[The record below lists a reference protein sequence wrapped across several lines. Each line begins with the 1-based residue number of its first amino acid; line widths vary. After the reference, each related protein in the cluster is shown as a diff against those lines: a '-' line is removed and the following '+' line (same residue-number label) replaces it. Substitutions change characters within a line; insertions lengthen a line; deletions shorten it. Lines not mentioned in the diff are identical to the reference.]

1 LRKDL
6 IIRVNFK
13 EGDPEPSIHGFP
25 MSDYVKDRKI
35 WMGRNARTLAA
46 QPVAKIADE
55 TKVFEFL

>member
-1 LRKDL
+1 LKQDF
-6 IIRVNFK
+6 INGVNFK
-13 EGDPEPSIHGFP
+13 EGYPEPSIHGFP

-35 WMGRNARTLAA
+35 WIGRNARTLAA